1 MKQILCPIDF
11 SESSKH
17 TVRYAAGLAQAIRA
31 KLTLINIQSIV
42 SLSPAEVIKGKFM
55 ATEPAREQLEE
66 LSYQI
71 MKEFKITCLS
81 EVEPSNKRVSDFIAG
96 RASEFDMVIMGTHG
110 ANDLFEF
117 LFGSR
122 SYQVAKE
129 SSTPILLVPQ
139 GCDFQGVSTMV
150 FAFDYEREQRL
161 PLVQLTTWANLLG
174 SRITVLQVKKHYTR
188 EAEVNTLE
196 IQRSVQAHSEA
207 PGLQFETLYS
217 DEVISSINSYV
228 LRNKA
233 DALALYSIDHSI
245 LKTFFHESVI
255 KTLSF
260 TATYP
265 IMVFHK

>member
-1 MKQILCPIDF
+1 MKQILCPVDF
-11 SESSKH
+11 SESSQH
-17 TVRYAAGLAQAIRA
+17 TVRYAASLARESHA
-31 KLTLINIQSIV
+31 KLTLLNIQSIV
-42 SLSPAEVIKGKFM
+42 SLPPAEVIKGKFL

-81 EVEPSNKRVSDFIAG
+81 EVEPSNKRVSDLIAD
-96 RASEFDMVIMGTHG
+96 RSLEFDLIIMGTHG
-110 ANDLFEF
+110 ASDLFEY

-129 SSTPILLVPQ
+129 SSTPILLIPQ
-139 GCDFQGVSTMV
+139 SCEYQNITSIV

-161 PLVQLTTWANLLG
+161 PIAQLTTWAKLLAA
-174 SRITVLQVKKHYTR
+174 RITVLQVKEHYTR

-196 IQRSVQAHSEA
+196 IQRSIQTDKD
-207 PGLQFETLYS
+207 LLDMQFETHYS
-217 DEVISSINSYV
+217 DDVISSIDSFV

-233 DALALYSIDHSI
+233 DALALCSIDHSI

-265 IMVFHK
+265 IFVFHE